1 MNVCLSTVL
10 VCVACGEK
18 ADLALNPGTSQTQPI
33 IGGVPSTASD
43 YRSVGVLIGHGTRSG
58 VPTIEMIC
66 TGTLVARDVVLLAGH
81 CTDPELVFDPNTSY
95 SYTWSFQLD
104 VTDLGVS
111 TLEPPADAI
120 PVVHMVAH
128 PGYASDSFDPA
139 NAVPGLSTYDDIALA
154 VLAEPVFGRAPA
166 VVLRA
171 SDASDVAVGKA
182 VHIVGYGQRGT
193 DPWDYG
199 VKHQALSIINET
211 GATEMQ
217 IGDVSPTPQKCYGDS
232 GGPTFLD
239 YYDGFLPVMRV
250 IGVTSH
256 AYDETE
262 CAKGGVDTR
271 IDAYRAWV
279 NNEMIDLCKTHVR
292 AYCGGGGG
300 LAEPVLA
307 TSPYC
312 GDGQTNGFE
321 ACDRDDLDGET
332 CVSGGF
338 SDGTLACTSTCGF
351 DTSGCIGT
359 GPVCGD
365 GTSEGLEQCD
375 GEDFGSNS
383 CVGFGFTGGTLA
395 CTAGC
400 VIDVSRCTRQSQTPY
415 RRPPDAG
422 CAASGSPLAPSCA
435 LLLLV
440 LRRRRRA

>member
-1 MNVCLSTVL
+1 
-10 VCVACGEK
+10 
-18 ADLALNPGTSQTQPI
+18 
-33 IGGVPSTASD
+33 
-43 YRSVGVLIGHGTRSG
+43 
-58 VPTIEMIC
+58 
-66 TGTLVARDVVLLAGH
+66 
-81 CTDPELVFDPNTSY
+81 
-95 SYTWSFQLD
+95 
-104 VTDLGVS
+104 
-111 TLEPPADAI
+111 
-120 PVVHMVAH
+120 
-128 PGYASDSFDPA
+128 
-139 NAVPGLSTYDDIALA
+139 
-154 VLAEPVFGRAPA
+154 
-166 VVLRA
+166 
-171 SDASDVAVGKA
+171 
-182 VHIVGYGQRGT
+182 
-193 DPWDYG
+193 
-199 VKHQALSIINET
+199 
-211 GATEMQ
+211 
-217 IGDVSPTPQKCYGDS
+217 
-232 GGPTFLD
+232 
-239 YYDGFLPVMRV
+239 MRV
-250 IGVTSH
+250 IGVTSR
-256 AYDETE
+256 AYDETL

-271 IDAYRAWV
+271 VDAYRGWV
-279 NNEMIDLCKTHVR
+279 NDEMIDLCTTHIR
-292 AYCGGGGG
+292 AYCVGGGG

-307 TSPYC
+307 TGPYC